1 MSGGGGEEEGWLAA
15 SMKERIRDKMEPT
28 QSS

>member
-1 MSGGGGEEEGWLAA
+1 MGGGGGEEGWLAA
-15 SMKERIRDKMEPT
+15 SMKGRGRDKMGPT